1 MATGCVKSSDH
12 RVGVEGRHGRA
23 TTWPGLLS
31 LLITMAGW
39 WLNLIR
45 SLAVVVSR
53 GHCGPKGV
61 RVVQVAR
68 SPGILR
74 ACGPV
79 HVGPHRSLQES
90 HTLMIQIAPGK
101 KELVDPSTDPLHRSQ
116 IG

>member
-1 MATGCVKSSDH
+1 
-12 RVGVEGRHGRA
+12 
-23 TTWPGLLS
+23 
-31 LLITMAGW
+31 MAGW

-53 GHCGPKGV
+53 GYCGPEGV
-61 RVVQVAR
+61 RVAFR
-68 SPGILR
+68 LPDHRGFCR
-74 ACGPV
+74 HADPV

-90 HTLMIQIAPGK
+90 HTIMIQIAPGK